1 MAKLGFFKRL
11 GLALNQTKFE
21 KYLADFMAG
30 EDVFAISCSEDAV
43 KFSAVFACLRV
54 LSETFASVSVSEY
67 KKLSNGDREQTD
79 NTGLYQVLHD
89 KPNNFMSPYNFQEAS
104 MYQLNAGGNAVS
116 IRQKNYAGGIAGLM
130 PIECNRIKIQ
140 PTENKSSIEYIID
153 NKDVYA
159 RDDVFHVPGPSM
171 NGILGMSVLEYAAAA
186 INVGQAYEKFS
197 QNYYKNGIM
206 PSGVFEHPTH
216 IKEERREEF
225 KKAIKEEY
233 TGFQKL
239 GSPLFLEDGL
249 KYTPTT
255 IKLADAEFIASKKF
269 QIEDI
274 CRFFRVPLHLV
285 QSLDRATFNN
295 IEQLSLE
302 FVMYTMLPH
311 FKRFEGCINNQLLST
326 QQRKQGFYFEYNIT
340 SLVRGDLKSRYEAYG
355 AGRQWG
361 FLSVNDIRRLENMP
375 KIPNGDIYM
384 QPVNMIEAGKEPI
397 DNNVI
402 QNTPIS
408 DEIKDEIK
416 KILGG

>member
-1 MAKLGFFKRL
+1 
-11 GLALNQTKFE
+11 
-21 KYLADFMAG
+21 MAG

-216 IKEERREEF
+216 IKDERREEF